1 MFERQKSGS
10 VLCASCG
17 KLVGVND
24 DTCFH
29 CGRRNPSMWGFGG
42 ALRALGRDMGFVK
55 LVITACIG
63 LFIASLAVDP
73 SGIRQGGFLTFMSP
87 STEALRL
94 FGASGWEPV
103 FRRGLWWTVF
113 SAGWLHGGIIH
124 IGFNMMIVRSFA
136 PAVAEYYGAGR
147 MIIIY
152 TFSSAMG
159 FIFSSVALQ
168 LYPYIPFGRLL
179 AFVGLAGAPLT
190 VGASAA
196 VFGLLGAL
204 LYYGNRTGSRVI
216 REQMVAYAIFFAIFG
231 IVMRGVDNQAHLGGL
246 VGGYLMAKFLDPL
259 QPERGDHLLVAVI
272 CIAVTALSIIA
283 SVIAGLQ
290 YLPG

>member
-1 MFERQKSGS
+1 MFERQKTGS
-10 VLCASCG
+10 VLCSSCG
-17 KLVGVND
+17 QLVGVND
-24 DTCFH
+24 EVCFH

-55 LVITACIG
+55 LVITGSLA
-63 LFIASLAVDP
+63 LFIATLAVDP

-94 FGASGWEPV
+94 FGASGWRPV
-103 FRRGLWWTVF
+103 FERGQWWTVL

-124 IGFNMMIVRSFA
+124 IGFNMMIVRNFA

-152 TFSSAMG
+152 TVSSAMG

-168 LYPYIPFGRLL
+168 LYPFIPFGRFL
-179 AFVGLAGAPLT
+179 AFFGLVGAPLT

-204 LYYGNRTGSRVI
+204 LYYGNRTGSRVL
-216 REQMVAYAIFFAIFG
+216 REQMIAYAIFFAIFG

-272 CIAVTALSIIA
+272 CIVATALSIVA
-283 SVIAGLQ
+283 SVAAGLK